1 MKVTPKPEIKR
12 RWDTWR
18 LQRVQKGRRKHEN
31 RIRGLGLVI
40 RLEDGRTV
48 AFRGR
53 QYEVPPVPWPL
64 ALDILEAEEEFSA
77 LQASKHPKMSEW
89 RAFTD
94 KVCHLARRGLMP
106 VGWRRWVWRFLPNPF
121 RSATSSEVGELLRFF
136 SLCRIM
142 DEGESRLESLARR
155 GTSQRT
161 WDDSPHAFRPGA
173 NGARPAVGSIS

>member
-40 RLEDGRTV
+40 RLDDGRKV

-64 ALDILEAEEEFSA
+64 ALEVLEAEQDLAA
-77 LQASKHPKMSEW
+77 LQASKTPRMSEW
-89 RAFTD
+89 RAFQE
-94 KVCHLARRGLMP
+94 KVCRLSRRAMRP
-106 VGWRRWVWRFLPNPF
+106 DGWRRWLWPILPNPF

-136 SLCRIM
+136 SMCLIM
-142 DEGESRLESLARR
+142 DEGESHLENLARR
-155 GTSQRT
+155 GTSLPT
-161 WDDSPHAFRPGA
+161 SGVSSHASR
-173 NGARPAVGSIS
+173 NGAGMVNRVVGSIS